1 MSHCIIILHLTINFH
16 FSIAFHTLLSPGH
29 RALRASAFNMP
40 HFLRSSVSR
49 QFIPSAVL
57 LTSGGTLVSLIER
70 STSEKVGLL
79 LQKNLFAA
87 AISIAYTDPSFP
99 TQKVA
104 NLYRQ
109 HAEFLY
115 QKGDFEGAMDQYIHT
130 IGSLEPSHI
139 IFRYLDAPKIPLLV
153 KYLEQYRSRQ
163 VDNEYKDDHVTEL
176 LKTCYM
182 KLNDPIAV
190 EKLAGENK
198 LFESALAAVSACK
211 SQSEALAT
219 LCSFEAEEAAK
230 AMEIHGPMLVKS
242 LPRETCGVVI
252 SLCDGTYSPN
262 SLTAA
267 RSLVA
272 LSGEA
277 LESSLADRP
286 KVCRFFPV
294 EMFQKTFVEHPKLLR
309 LILSHCRRAKCSL
322 SPPLRRCHLELTLEE
337 WSSAVN
343 EDDKDL
349 ERSRAKEAMMALT
362 DGHVNDIGIYEALVL
377 CRLSGFSQGEVVLY
391 EKLHNAP
398 TLIERYA
405 SEGTERARRQMLAIS
420 QGDPDL
426 VADVLG
432 HFVSQSSN
440 RLSHLVSVY
449 DIDLIQNLFDFII
462 FI

>member
-1 MSHCIIILHLTINFH
+1 MCSQNVG
-16 FSIAFHTLLSPGH
+16 FSIAFHTLLSPSH
-29 RALRASAFNMP
+29 RALCASAFNVP
-40 HFLRSSVSR
+40 KDFSSSTS
-49 QFIPSAVL
+49 QQPIPTAVL
-57 LTSGGTLVSLIER
+57 LTSAGTLVSLIER

-87 AISIAYTDPSFP
+87 AISIAYTDPFFP
-99 TQKVA
+99 TKKVA

-109 HAEFLY
+109 YAEFLY

-163 VDNEYKDDHVTEL
+163 ADDESKGNHVSEL
-176 LKTCYM
+176 LRTCYM
-182 KLNDPIAV
+182 KLNDPTAA

-198 LFESALAAVSACK
+198 SFESALAAVSACK
-211 SQSEALAT
+211 SPSEALAT

-230 AMEIHGPMLVKS
+230 AMEVHGPMLVKA

-267 RSLVA
+267 CSLVT

-286 KVCRFFPV
+286 KVCRLFPV
-294 EMFQKTFVEHPKLLR
+294 DMFQRSFVENSKLLR
-309 LILSHCRRAKCSL
+309 LLLSHCKRAKCSL

-337 WSSAVN
+337 WSSAMKENDV
-343 EDDKDL
+343 DL
-349 ERSRAKEAMMALT
+349 ERTRAKEAMLALT
-362 DGHVNDIGIYEALVL
+362 DGYITDIGIYEALVL

-398 TLIERYA
+398 ILIDRYA
-405 SEGTERARRQMLAIS
+405 SEGTERARRQMLAMS

-432 HFVSQSSN
+432 HFVSLSSGK
-440 RLSHLVSVY
+440 LSNLVSYCVLFSTPLF
-449 DIDLIQNLFDFII
+449 IDSLH
-462 FI
+462 